1 MGRRAHWID
10 PQTNRRLDYTKIIPE
25 ANIEL
30 SGTWQMEFYTEN
42 PATHFQNG
50 ILSDLEVLAIKRF
63 KGGFGISFVESW
75 IQQVND
81 DEGAPATLDGF
92 SGRAFGIGPI
102 VAYSTKLGK
111 RQRVQFQRELEIL
124 ITSKQT
130 ANQFNRFHNR
140 KIANAC
146 DRIVLENVLRRA
158 TISGP
163 ARFHWNDGMPLMSPC
178 SETQEGNVEKL

>member
-63 KGGFGISFVESW
+63 KGGFGIGFVESW
-75 IQQVND
+75 IQRVTD
-81 DEGAPATLDGF
+81 DGGATADALNGF
-92 SGRAFGIGPI
+92 TGRAFGIGPI
-102 VAYSTKLGK
+102 VTYSTKLGK
-111 RQRVQFQRELEIL
+111 SYLDLNARWIHDFDTTKRV
-124 ITSKQT
+124 
-130 ANQFNRFHNR
+130 NGDGFNFSASL
-140 KIANAC
+140 K
-146 DRIVLENVLRRA
+146 
-158 TISGP
+158 
-163 ARFHWNDGMPLMSPC
+163 F
-178 SETQEGNVEKL
+178 

>member
-10 PQTNRRLDYTKIIPE
+10 PQTTRRLDYTKIIPE

-30 SGTWQMEFYTEN
+30 SGTWQMEFDTED
-42 PATHFQNG
+42 PATHYQNG
-50 ILSDLEVLAIKRF
+50 IH
-63 KGGFGISFVESW
+63 
-75 IQQVND
+75 
-81 DEGAPATLDGF
+81 GF

-102 VAYSTKLGK
+102 VTYSTKLGK
-111 RQRVQFQRELEIL
+111 SHLDLSARWIHDFRRKQARRRQRVQFQRELEIL

-158 TISGP
+158 TISGT
-163 ARFHWNDGMPLMSPC
+163 ACFHWNDGMPLMSPC
-178 SETQEGNVEKL
+178 PEPQGGNVEKL